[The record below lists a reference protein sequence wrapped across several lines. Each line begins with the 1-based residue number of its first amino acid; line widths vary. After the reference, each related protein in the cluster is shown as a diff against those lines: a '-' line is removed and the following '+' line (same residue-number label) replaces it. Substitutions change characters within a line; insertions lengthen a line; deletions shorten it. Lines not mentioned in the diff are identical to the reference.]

1 MRRLL
6 IDTDTGSDDAVALIA
21 ALRDPAVHV
30 EAITVVAGNVS
41 LDLAVRNA
49 LISVEMANTYAPPVY
64 RGLEK
69 PLLRTPVTA
78 EIVHGDDGLGDLN
91 LPDPTLS
98 TTDGHAV
105 DIIIET
111 IQAFPGE
118 LEIVTLGPLTNL
130 ALACLREPSIVQQ
143 VKSLFVMGGGTGN
156 ITPSAEFNLYGD
168 AEAAQI
174 VLNSGLNPTFVI
186 WDASTDE
193 TFIDANELDMLRTS
207 GSKIADFCVRC
218 NDTLKAFNEEYW
230 GKSGIDLPDPVT
242 MIAALYPDIITEQVA
257 AFCAIEHKSPDTYGQ
272 LVIDHMNLLRR
283 PPNAT
288 VVSKVEAVRFK
299 ELLFARIQ

>member
-30 EAITVVAGNVS
+30 EAITVVAGNVP

-64 RGLEK
+64 RGLAK
-69 PLLRTPVTA
+69 PLLREPVTA
-78 EIVHGDDGLGDLN
+78 EIVHGDDGLGDMN

-98 TTDGHAV
+98 TTNGHAV
-105 DIIIET
+105 DVIIET

-118 LEIVTLGPLTNL
+118 LEIITLGPLTNL

-156 ITPSAEFNLYGD
+156 ITPSAEFNIYGD
-168 AEAAQI
+168 AEAAQS

-193 TFIDANELDMLRTS
+193 TFITADELDTLLAS
-207 GSKIADFCVRC
+207 GSPVADFCVRC
-218 NDTLKAFNEEYW
+218 NDTLKAYNEEYW

-242 MIAALYPDIITEQVA
+242 MIAALYPEIITDQVA
-257 AFCAIEHKSPDTYGQ
+257 AFCTVEHKSPDTYGQ
-272 LVIDHMNLLRR
+272 LVVDHMNLLRR

-288 VVSKVEAVRFK
+288 VVRKVDAERFK
-299 ELLFARIQ
+299 ALLFERIQ